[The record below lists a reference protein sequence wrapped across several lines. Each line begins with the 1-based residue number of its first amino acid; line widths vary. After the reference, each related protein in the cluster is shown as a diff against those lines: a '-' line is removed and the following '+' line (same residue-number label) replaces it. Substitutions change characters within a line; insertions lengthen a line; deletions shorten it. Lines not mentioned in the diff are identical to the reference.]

1 MGHASFKAIYAD
13 ATVGL
18 MAYKQTAAHALTI
31 GIRPND
37 LIRFVRGD
45 LEGIARTEVQA
56 SLDRSPW
63 ALGRVVALVKA
74 RRNASSLGSR
84 IVASDLF
91 DPYAW
96 GILNTGDIDTDG
108 CTLLDLL

>member
-1 MGHASFKAIYAD
+1 MGHATFKALYTD
-13 ATVGL
+13 AAVGNVAL
-18 MAYKQTAAHALTI
+18 KKTAAHALTI

-45 LEGIARTEVQA
+45 LEGIARTEVQV

-74 RRNASSLGSR
+74 RRDASSLGSR
-84 IVASDLF
+84 VLTSDSF